1 MKFLTDVYHTVA
13 DLMTLHGV
21 KAFPRMLLRHRP
33 ALTDRFADPQLRA
46 AYLKVLDAY
55 FAVNKTDPRTIAPNF
70 APVKEMIDGGI
81 VRGAKGKN
89 GPESE
94 VDLTAAQRANLLF
107 AAACEHNVPALR
119 DLVGMPSTK
128 ARSRGRPGHESVK
141 FALLTRLWELFDLCA
156 VRCAESAF
164 NFSHVNRAS
173 EKVLDD
179 LRREQRRCTN
189 PIERQR
195 LDTRIAVVDHYRTH
209 GTTLD
214 SIATLAN
221 FDPDANS
228 QLALIATVAHAGRR
242 RVIYRFMPTGTP
254 DDRLKDELTDEL
266 TARGFG
272 PQFSSNGV
280 RVAEMTSCVVTRI
293 AHESRSLYKVR
304 LGTALQDSGNA
315 PTTPPQLIS
324 EFEKVLNGGERGET
338 TSLNI

>member
-1 MKFLTDVYHTVA
+1 MK
-13 DLMTLHGV
+13 
-21 KAFPRMLLRHRP
+21 
-33 ALTDRFADPQLRA
+33 
-46 AYLKVLDAY
+46 
-55 FAVNKTDPRTIAPNF
+55 I
-70 APVKEMIDGGI
+70 
-81 VRGAKGKN
+81 
-89 GPESE
+89 
-94 VDLTAAQRANLLF
+94 
-107 AAACEHNVPALR
+107 
-119 DLVGMPSTK
+119 
-128 ARSRGRPGHESVK
+128 
-141 FALLTRLWELFDLCA
+141 ALLIRLWELFDLCA

-189 PIERQR
+189 LIERQR

-293 AHESRSLYKVR
+293 DHESRSLYKVR

-338 TSLNI
+338 TSLNV